1 MTYLSLDVWGPHRW
15 SSRHVA
21 LGRHPV
27 AEIHS
32 TPCAVRCLNA
42 RRNQRHKIQSSTRP
56 ARSSWRTGWRGA
68 LPLLPR
74 RFIHQELPSCVESR
88 VKRWR
93 NIVAIPRPKYP
104 EARGSLRKASYSQ
117 FRTAFSLMIL
127 STHLYASNMLQ
138 WHHGSEAQK
147 QHTHACSFYLLLQMR
162 TSSDTKQERWKAP
175 AGKKP
180 CSLPQSGSDQ
190 HANECSDV
198 ALPKKCIQ
206 PEKRMPLHK
215 KCVRLTLEM
224 FVAVRQVG
232 KNRIT

>member
-15 SSRHVA
+15 NSRRVA

-93 NIVAIPRPKYP
+93 QHRRDPATEVSRGPRITQKSFVLAISNRVLPNDSVDASLRVKYASMASWKRSAKATHTRMFLLPFTANAHLVRHKTGTMEGSSAQETVLITSVWIRPKC
-104 EARGSLRKASYSQ
+104 E
-117 FRTAFSLMIL
+117 
-127 STHLYASNMLQ
+127 
-138 WHHGSEAQK
+138 
-147 QHTHACSFYLLLQMR
+147 
-162 TSSDTKQERWKAP
+162 
-175 AGKKP
+175 
-180 CSLPQSGSDQ
+180 
-190 HANECSDV
+190 
-198 ALPKKCIQ
+198 
-206 PEKRMPLHK
+206 
-215 KCVRLTLEM
+215 
-224 FVAVRQVG
+224 
-232 KNRIT
+232 

>member
-15 SSRHVA
+15 SSRRVA

-74 RFIHQELPSCVESR
+74 RFIHQELPSCVESC

-93 NIVAIPRPKYP
+93 QHRRDPATEVSRGPRITHKTGETPTEVTFALAILTRVLREDPFDT
-104 EARGSLRKASYSQ
+104 SLHVK
-117 FRTAFSLMIL
+117 
-127 STHLYASNMLQ
+127 YASMASWKRSAKATHTRMFLLPFTANAHLVRHKTGTME
-138 WHHGSEAQK
+138 GSSAQE
-147 QHTHACSFYLLLQMR
+147 TVLI
-162 TSSDTKQERWKAP
+162 TSVWIRPTCE
-175 AGKKP
+175 
-180 CSLPQSGSDQ
+180 
-190 HANECSDV
+190 
-198 ALPKKCIQ
+198 
-206 PEKRMPLHK
+206 
-215 KCVRLTLEM
+215 
-224 FVAVRQVG
+224 
-232 KNRIT
+232 